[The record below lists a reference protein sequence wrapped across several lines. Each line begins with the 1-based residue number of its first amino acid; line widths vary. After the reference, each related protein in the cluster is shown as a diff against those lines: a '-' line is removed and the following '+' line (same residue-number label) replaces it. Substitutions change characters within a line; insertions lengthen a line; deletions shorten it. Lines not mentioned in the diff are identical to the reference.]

1 LIRTYDT
8 TSTAKYNLM
17 KRTALPIRKLIEA
30 MDEEDISFY
39 EQTTANFVIETNLD
53 NIESSKRTTTQSER
67 VERDRNEETRA
78 DGI

>member
-1 LIRTYDT
+1 
-8 TSTAKYNLM
+8 M

>member
-1 LIRTYDT
+1 
-8 TSTAKYNLM
+8 M

-67 VERDRNEETRA
+67 VERD
-78 DGI
+78 